1 MKSLLFYI
9 LSLESKR
16 VGMKKNIILS
26 DDVKEQG
33 LSDIIEDEDNE
44 FEKHVQKQNNF
55 ENKCINDYSYTP
67 KVYKV

>member
-33 LSDIIEDEDNE
+33 LSDIVEDEDNE

-55 ENKCINDYSYTP
+55 ENKCINDYRYTP